1 MPVKFIL
8 YITITPFVIVALSS
22 LNINGIF
29 KKNKVLEAR
38 IFFFFL
44 AVSLIYLV
52 TNFIYDFISVSKI
65 M

>member
-8 YITITPFVIVALSS
+8 YITITPFVIIALNS

-38 IFFFFL
+38 LFFFFL
-44 AVSLIYLV
+44 AISLIYLI

-65 M
+65 I

>member
-38 IFFFFL
+38 LFFFQ
-44 AVSLIYLV
+44 AI
-52 TNFIYDFISVSKI
+52 
-65 M
+65 

>member
-38 IFFFFL
+38 LFFFFL